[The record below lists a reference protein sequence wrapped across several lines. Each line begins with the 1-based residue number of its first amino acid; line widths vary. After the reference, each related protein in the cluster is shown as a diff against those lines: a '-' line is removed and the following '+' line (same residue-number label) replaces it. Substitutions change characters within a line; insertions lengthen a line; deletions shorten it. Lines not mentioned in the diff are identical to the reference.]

1 MSVKVT
7 LGQVQSDLPE
17 LLDQLAKT
25 GEVFVVQRGG
35 KDCAVIVSARQWRR
49 RRIAQ
54 DLDELGTAP
63 RLAKAHQKRA
73 EQLLAAK
80 ANRSLTAAERRELKN
95 LLRKSA
101 EVLSQRVRALDDIL

>member
-25 GEVFVVQRGG
+25 GEEFVVQRGG

-49 RRIAQ
+49 RKVAQ
-54 DLDELGTAP
+54 HLDELGFTP
-63 RLAKAHQKRA
+63 RLAKALQKRA
-73 EQLLAAK
+73 EVLLAAK
-80 ANRSLTAAERRELKN
+80 KNRSLTTAERSELKE
-95 LLRKSA
+95 LLERCD
-101 EVLSQRVRALDDIL
+101 EVLLQRARALDDIL